1 LPLPDLILTL
11 LNFRKGTVNSELR
24 QFAKAV
30 HGQDALR
37 PVTASAFCQ
46 ARRKFRHEA
55 LIELNHRALK
65 AFEDHVALRRW
76 QGFRLLVVDG
86 STGRLPNEEEIAK
99 AFGGPVDANC
109 PMARFSRLYDV
120 LNKLVVYADMAPYAT
135 GERELAANYLYQTRE
150 DDLTLYD
157 RGYGAFWLFSMHR
170 DMERPFCARLPL
182 SFSKEVKDFLA
193 SGKPSDEVLFRPSGP
208 AKRQCEEYNL
218 SAEPVLLRLIRVE
231 LENGSVEV
239 LATSLLDRKAYPT
252 RGFAKLYALRWG
264 VEENYKR
271 EKVRLEIENFSG
283 CTVWTVY
290 QDFHAKIVALNLAA
304 MLEWVAQ
311 AIADRVYAKRE
322 HPYQINFA
330 NALSVL
336 KNDLIRWLSKGMP
349 WDMLLRLLTE
359 IVDAV
364 EPVIPGRSFPRNLR
378 KSKAREFHANYKRTA

>member
-1 LPLPDLILTL
+1 MPLPDLILTL

-30 HGQDALR
+30 RGQDALR

-46 ARRKFRHEA
+46 ARMKLRPEA
-55 LIELNHRALK
+55 LVELNRYALQ

-76 QGFRLLVVDG
+76 QGFRLLAVDG
-86 STGRLPNEEEIAK
+86 STARLPKEEEVAQV
-99 AFGGPVDANC
+99 FGGPVDANC

-120 LNKLVVYADMAPYAT
+120 LNKLVVVADMVPYAT
-135 GERELAANYLYQTRE
+135 GERELAGSYLYQTRE

-170 DMERPFCARLPL
+170 DMARPFCARLSL
-182 SFSKEVKDFLA
+182 SFSQEVTEFVA
-193 SGKPSDEVLFRPSGP
+193 SGKPSDEVLFRPSAP

-218 SAEPVLLRLIRVE
+218 SAEPVLLRLVRVE
-231 LENGSVEV
+231 LENGMVEV
-239 LATSLLDRKAYPT
+239 LVTSLLDRKAYPT

-283 CTVWTVY
+283 GTVLTVR
-290 QDFHAKIVALNLAA
+290 QDFHAKIIALNLAA

-311 AIADRVYAKRE
+311 AIADRVYAGRE

-336 KNDLIRWLSKGMP
+336 KNDWIRWLSRGLP

-359 IVDAV
+359 IVAAV
-364 EPVIPGRSFPRNLR
+364 EPVIPGRSFPRNHR